1 MKNLENCYVDRIIKK
16 FSEACLPRLQL
27 DSFYTDKNVIEKFKF
42 KSITNRIVFSCVI
55 YVSIRFCLCKRT
67 AQKLKLLCHQ

>member
-27 DSFYTDKNVIEKFKF
+27 DSFYMDKFSIKKF
-42 KSITNRIVFSCVI
+42 KSKSVSNTIVFLCVI
-55 YVSIRFCLCKRT
+55 YM
-67 AQKLKLLCHQ
+67 

>member
-27 DSFYTDKNVIEKFKF
+27 DSFYTDKFFIKKF
-42 KSITNRIVFSCVI
+42 KSKSAPTTIVFSCVI
-55 YVSIRFCLCKRT
+55 YVSIRFCLCVRT
-67 AQKLKLLCHQ
+67 TQKLKLLCHQ